1 MAIWQYGNWSKSK
14 PSETSKF
21 QRMKKTI
28 MSIWNAHCIF
38 LSILS
43 STFPYNALTTKTTKH
58 KISFMLFF
66 ILSRKYVIGHLGK
79 QSISTVLIAICMKNF
94 KRYEITNRFWVS
106 WEVAQ
111 LSSSIL
117 LEVMNKNVNK
127 WHTPMMWIAKWGVDS
142 FLKISNFVSTW
153 NFFYF
158 GFLMIW

>member
-1 MAIWQYGNWSKSK
+1 MAIWQYGNWSKSN

-21 QRMKKTI
+21 KRMKKTI

-58 KISFMLFF
+58 KILFMLLF

-79 QSISTVLIAICMKNF
+79 QSISIVLIAICMKNF
-94 KRYEITNRFWVS
+94 KRYEITIQFWVS

-111 LSSSIL
+111 LSSSIF
-117 LEVMNKNVNK
+117 LEVMNKNVNFLQYAN
-127 WHTPMMWIAKWGVDS
+127 HT
-142 FLKISNFVSTW
+142 KIQT
-153 NFFYF
+153 
-158 GFLMIW
+158 